1 MSRTL
6 RAGVAGAGV
15 FGGHHARKYAAAP
28 DVELVGIYDRGT
40 GRALKLAGEVGVP
53 GFIDLGEFLDG
64 LDVLTIAAPAFAHFR
79 LAAAAIDAGVHVYC
93 EKPLAS
99 SLEHAQVLVERAE
112 AAGLVLA
119 CGHQER
125 AVFAAMGLFAA
136 GERPV
141 RIEAV
146 RRNSFSGR
154 NMDVSV
160 VLDLMIH
167 DLDLALA
174 LGARGDLRLSGEG
187 ASTRDGGRDRC
198 RAALRIGGTEVV
210 LDADR
215 DAPERERTMRL
226 VYPSGAVEV
235 DFLARTF
242 RNDAGLS
249 LNPDFA
255 ETAEGRDPLG
265 ASVTAFLDAVRGD
278 VERPLATGSEARD
291 ALALALAVEAAA
303 EAQASIR

>member
-15 FGGHHARKYAAAP
+15 FGGHHARKYAAAEG
-28 DVELVGIYDRGT
+28 VEMVGVYDRGT
-40 GRALKLAGEVGVP
+40 GRALKLAQDVGVR
-53 GFIDLGEFLDG
+53 GFTDLAEFLDAI
-64 LDVLTIAAPAFAHFR
+64 DVVTIAAPAFAHFR

-93 EKPLAS
+93 EKPLAN
-99 SLEHAQVLVERAE
+99 SLEHARVLVDRAG
-112 AAGLVLA
+112 AAELVLA

-125 AVFAAMGLFAA
+125 AVFAAMGLFDTDV
-136 GERPV
+136 RPM

-174 LGARGDLRLSGEG
+174 LGARGDLRLSAEG
-187 ASTRDGGRDRC
+187 VATRDGGLDRC

-210 LDADR
+210 LEADR
-215 DAPERERTMRL
+215 DAPERERSMRL
-226 VYPSGAVEV
+226 VYRSGVVEV

-242 RNDAGLS
+242 RNDGGLP
-249 LNPDFA
+249 LNSGFA
-255 ETAEGRDPLG
+255 ETDAGRDPLG
-265 ASVTAFLDAVRGD
+265 ASVTAFLGAVRGD
-278 VERPLATGSEARD
+278 AERPLATGAEARD
-291 ALALALAVEAAA
+291 ALALALAVESVA
-303 EAQASIR
+303 EAQGALR